1 MPLRCHRACRAL
13 EWERKGAQ
21 HWQSTEI
28 ALQEKDLVPPPDES
42 LPCADEVPSV
52 LMVQQLNI
60 VVNKVKLQFPVGRFA

>member
-52 LMVQQLNI
+52 LMVQQQTIAGDNFKRHLT
-60 VVNKVKLQFPVGRFA
+60 VVRSA